1 MSATLKL
8 KYLEKSVNCDAL
20 VVGLAKGAKGLEIV
34 STLELDQKEILQSLS
49 DLGATG
55 KADEVI
61 KLPGTATKVMVFSGL
76 GKASKEYSSET
87 IRRAAGAAALAL
99 HGHKSAIFAIDNDAR
114 AMAEGAALGS
124 YSFTDFRGHSK
135 KDQKA
140 PLSEIYIDADGD
152 AKLLKEIEI
161 ITKWTF
167 FARDLVNMP
176 PSYLNP
182 KKFAELISAQAKK
195 VSGVKV
201 KVWDEKQLKAQGF
214 GGLIG
219 VGQGSA
225 NPPRLV
231 SLSYKPSK
239 AKRTL
244 AYVGKGI
251 TFDSGGLA
259 LKPALNMDEMKGDMA
274 GAASVSCALLAIA
287 ELKLP
292 VAVDSWAALAENMVS
307 DTATRPS
314 DVISIYGGKTVE
326 VLNPDAEGRLVL
338 ADAIVKAQ
346 ENKNL
351 DAIIDVAT
359 LTGAKV
365 VALGTRYSAVMTNND
380 DLCAEFLDV
389 TDVTGEQF
397 WQLPLPEELRPSLDT
412 PIADLANIGE
422 RMGGAL
428 VAGLF
433 LKEFIKDELPWLHLD
448 IAGVE
453 INTGKA
459 HGYTPVGASGIS
471 VRSLIEM
478 AK

>member
-1 MSATLKL
+1 MPQSLKI
-8 KYLEKSVNCDAL
+8 KYLEKTVNCDAL
-20 VVGLAKGAKGLEIV
+20 VVGLAKGPKGLEIV
-34 STLELDQKEILQSLS
+34 STLKLDEKEILQSLN

-61 KLPGTATKVMVFSGL
+61 KLPGTATKVLVFSGL

-87 IRRAAGAAALAL
+87 IRRASGIAAQNL

-152 AKLLKEIEI
+152 NKLLKEVEI
-161 ITKWTF
+161 VAKWTF
-167 FARDLVNMP
+167 FVRDLVNMP
-176 PSYLNP
+176 PSFLNP
-182 KKFAELISAQAKK
+182 KKFAELVSAKAKK
-195 VSGVKV
+195 VPGIKV
-201 KVWDEKQLKAQGF
+201 RVWDEKQLKSQGF
-214 GGLIG
+214 GGIIG

-231 SLSYKPSK
+231 SLSYKPAK

-251 TFDSGGLA
+251 TFDTGGLA
-259 LKPALNMDEMKGDMA
+259 LKPALNMDEMKGDMT
-274 GAASVSCALLAIA
+274 GAASVVGAILAIA

-292 VAVDSWAALAENMVS
+292 VAIDAWAPLAENMVS

-314 DVISIYGGKTVE
+314 DVITIYGGKTVE

-351 DAIIDVAT
+351 DALVDVAT

-397 WQLPLPEELRPSLDT
+397 WQLPLPEELRASLDT
-412 PIADLANIGE
+412 PIADIANIGE

-433 LKEFIKDELPWLHLD
+433 LKEFIANELPWLHLD

-453 INTGKA
+453 LNTGKA
-459 HGYTPVGASGIS
+459 HGHTPVGASGIS